1 MKKTYIKEQDKNA
14 KNLKSK
20 VEEIKGT
27 TIVYPSPISDSAS
40 IIRRKKIRYIEKHY
54 KDVWKVINTQPIEFF
69 DEILISFKGNG
80 SVYLHF
86 NEKLKYEFY
95 VSDLRNSRIGFGFW
109 LETDRYSVAPDL
121 YEVEQTFKS
130 YVKNEQIDQIYNI
143 FASILERERL
153 SRNNTGFEYLLKK
166 YLDLSEEISMGFVNP
181 QREKLLEE
189 LFNKIQNWTP

>member
-1 MKKTYIKEQDKNA
+1 MKKTYIKEQDKKV

-20 VEEIKGT
+20 AEEIKGT
-27 TIVYPSPISDSAS
+27 TIVYPSPIPDGNS

-54 KDVWKVINTQPIEFF
+54 KDVWKVIKTRPIEFF
-69 DEILISFKGNG
+69 DEILISFKGDG

-86 NEKLKYEFY
+86 SEKLKYEFY

-121 YEVEQTFKS
+121 YEIEPTYKS
-130 YVKNEQIDQIYNI
+130 YIKNEQIDQIYDI
-143 FASILERERL
+143 FVSILEHEKL
-153 SRNNTGFEYLLKK
+153 SRDNSGFEYLLKK
-166 YLDLSEEISMGFVNP
+166 YLDLAEEINMGFVNP

-189 LFNKIQNWTP
+189 LFHKIQQWTP